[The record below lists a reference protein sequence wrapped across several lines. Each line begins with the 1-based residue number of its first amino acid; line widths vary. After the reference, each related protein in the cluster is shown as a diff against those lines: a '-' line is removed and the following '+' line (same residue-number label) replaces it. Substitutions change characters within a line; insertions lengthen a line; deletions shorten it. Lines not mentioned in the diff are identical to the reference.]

1 MTRLVAAATLA
12 VILGLLAAAF
22 WTYATA
28 DNPTCPPGQGR
39 VYMPGTSV
47 CRDVGQMGGRE

>member
-1 MTRLVAAATLA
+1 MTRLVGAATLA

-22 WTYATA
+22 WQYATGDDPA
-28 DNPTCPPGQGR
+28 CPPGQGQ

-47 CRDVGQMGGRE
+47 CRDVGQWGGRE